1 MLGLMQDR
9 PLLVSSLIE
18 YADTVHGD
26 TEVISRCSDGM
37 HRGTWRSTHKR
48 ARQLAKALLA
58 GGIRVLEVTLRTP
71 AALDV
76 IRAMKTVAGA
86 IVGALWLPRR

>member
-58 GGIRVLEVTLRTP
+58 LIRDDWQAVTNSTE
-71 AALDV
+71 AL
-76 IRAMKTVAGA
+76 
-86 IVGALWLPRR
+86 